1 MSDAALRSKASAST
15 ALASNGS
22 QKTKERPPAVDTSNT
37 SNASKG
43 NTSFLNRMMKRVSK
57 VQSTTAAEEDAELS
71 DDGFAASPSRQTAFF
86 SYEEVSSFGSDVD
99 ALERATS
106 SNPLRER

>member
-1 MSDAALRSKASAST
+1 MSDAALRPKVSAI
-15 ALASNGS
+15 AAVASNGS
-22 QKTKERPPAVDTSNT
+22 QKTKERPPAVDTLNASNE
-37 SNASKG
+37 SKG

-57 VQSTTAAEEDAELS
+57 VQSSMAEEDAELS
-71 DDGFAASPSRQTAFF
+71 DDGFAVSPSRQTAFF

-99 ALERATS
+99 AMERTSS